1 LIHRV
6 SAVMKHLPKCP
17 NSTARAG
24 RHYALP
30 TYTALAVG
38 VAAGLVMMRLWLGVE
53 ARVTCQNDTFV
64 SDTWTRPIPVSPK
77 P

>member
-1 LIHRV
+1 MTLFWGDDLIL
-6 SAVMKHLPKCP
+6 S
-17 NSTARAG
+17 RAAIPTLSP
-24 RHYALP
+24 YSLP

-64 SDTWTRPIPVSPK
+64 SDTWTRPIPASPK
-77 P
+77 PY